1 VRSPWRLPIA
11 LVTALVVA
19 EAAVVVMRPRDRGPD
34 PLPVRARAYF
44 SPTEIER
51 AEDFRTGQIW
61 LGVGQMAL
69 GIGALVVMVR
79 RPPRR
84 LMALWWPVSRRC
96 RCGRSRASGPRTSA
110 W

>member
-1 VRSPWRLPIA
+1 MTASKACRLPWMS
-11 LVTALVVA
+11 
-19 EAAVVVMRPRDRGPD
+19 EAMATCMAPYSLIGAQPMAPADRTRHRLGGGGGRRRRHAP
-34 PLPVRARAYF
+34 ARAYF

-84 LMALWWPVSRRC
+84 LMAL
-96 RCGRSRASGPRTSA
+96 
-110 W
+110 